1 MCREV
6 LTIAG
11 QTQESYRCERRK
23 KGHRKHRARTTGADE
38 TGTFIGKMSWRR
50 VPLEEVNPR

>member
-6 LTIAG
+6 LTLAG

-23 KGHRKHRARTTGADE
+23 KGHRKHRAHTTGADE
-38 TGTFIGKMSWRR
+38 SGTFIGKMTWRR
-50 VPLEEVNPR
+50 P